1 MNAQWLFISVV
12 PYYICLFRNW
22 LKFCLSVLHF
32 CFTESVENIKICG
45 LSNTVKLQACHL
57 LRSS

>member
-32 CFTESVENIKICG
+32 CFTESVENIKYVDFQT
-45 LSNTVKLQACHL
+45 L
-57 LRSS
+57 